1 VVVADTTLE
10 IAIVLDKP
18 QFWMGANTTV
28 MPCMVLPVMV
38 SLATDTRLA
47 FITTANVFIEL
58 GLYSFQVVGSVSL
71 KLSGF

>member
-1 VVVADTTLE
+1 MVVANTTLK
-10 IAIVLDKP
+10 IAIVLHKP

-38 SLATDTRLA
+38 SLTTDTRLA
-47 FITTANVFIEL
+47 FITAANVFIEL
-58 GLYSFQVVGSVSL
+58 SLYPFQVVGSIPF

>member
-1 VVVADTTLE
+1 VIVADTALE
-10 IAIVLDKP
+10 IAIILDKP
-18 QFWMGANTTV
+18 QFWMGANTTI

-47 FITTANVFIEL
+47 FITAANVFIEL
-58 GLYSFQVVGSVSL
+58 CLYPLQVIGSIPF